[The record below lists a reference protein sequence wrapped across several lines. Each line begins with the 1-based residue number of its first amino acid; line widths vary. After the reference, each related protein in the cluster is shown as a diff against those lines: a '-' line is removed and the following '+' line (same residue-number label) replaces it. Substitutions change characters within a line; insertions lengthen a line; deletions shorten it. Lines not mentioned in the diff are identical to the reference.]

1 VASSFGQPPRRNDG
15 ELERAG
21 FKAEEIIGKIPI
33 LPRGDPRPLGD
44 DKIDSTRAG
53 SLNVQGKAAWDN
65 HRRRQAETLAFLQS
79 ICRAACRTPPAPLTA
94 EAALDQAGQEVGAIM
109 LTRNLTP
116 VRLPLGRLT
125 DDKR

>member
-1 VASSFGQPPRRNDG
+1 MLMIGLPLWTTPPTVLNLTSTTDSR
-15 ELERAG
+15 
-21 FKAEEIIGKIPI
+21 IP
-33 LPRGDPRPLGD
+33 
-44 DKIDSTRAG
+44 
-53 SLNVQGKAAWDN
+53 
-65 HRRRQAETLAFLQS
+65 QS

-116 VRLPLGRLT
+116 VRLSLGRLT